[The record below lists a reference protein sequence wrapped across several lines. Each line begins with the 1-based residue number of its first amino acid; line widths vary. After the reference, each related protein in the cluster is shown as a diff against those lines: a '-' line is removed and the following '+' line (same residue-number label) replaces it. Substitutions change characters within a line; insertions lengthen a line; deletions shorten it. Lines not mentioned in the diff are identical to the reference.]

1 MEPQHVPSALAELPE
16 LRVTADTT
24 PAEASAALRVL
35 ATFNRCM
42 VGTIRFS
49 GRTPWERHPED
60 ELLYVVEGE
69 VDVTVLLDEGAQ
81 ETRVTEGSVFIVPKD
96 RWHRQTPRPVV
107 SLMFVTHAEGSEA
120 SWSEDPRLDRQQ
132 LQPQETKTP

>member
-1 MEPQHVPSALAELPE
+1 MEPQHVPSAFAGLPE
-16 LRVTADTT
+16 LRVTATTT
-24 PAEASAALRVL
+24 PAEANAALRVL
-35 ATFNRCM
+35 GTFNRCM

-60 ELLYVVEGE
+60 ELLYVVQGE
-69 VDVTVLLDEGAQ
+69 VDVAVLLDEGVQ
-81 ETRVTEGSVFIVPKD
+81 ETTVTEGSLFIVPGD

-120 SWSEDPRLDRQQ
+120 SWSEDPRLDGQH
-132 LQPQETKTP
+132 PQTREARTS